1 MTIINK
7 WKAWVVVLIPISIV
21 SLLFAISVYSKQK
34 KYIDED
40 KQQFIYEINNSITK
54 SKVEIDN
61 IILNKEEIYIDYKDI
76 KCLMIYH
83 RNLER
88 SIFGFKK
95 KSRFINSELDNG
107 FQQLWDNYN
116 SIEPINEEDIRLYY
130 EQLFKRADSK
140 EHILLNDDDV
150 YMLQE
155 ILNFYNIMRKEINN
169 LI

>member
-1 MTIINK
+1 M
-7 WKAWVVVLIPISIV
+7 V
-21 SLLFAISVYSKQK
+21 
-34 KYIDED
+34 
-40 KQQFIYEINNSITK
+40 
-54 SKVEIDN
+54 
-61 IILNKEEIYIDYKDI
+61 
-76 KCLMIYH
+76 
-83 RNLER
+83 
-88 SIFGFKK
+88 
-95 KSRFINSELDNG
+95 

-155 ILNFYNIMRKEINN
+155 ILNFYNTMRKEINN